1 MAANPQIPPS
11 EPPLERRTE
20 TVPAADTGKHFPWS
34 VIAIIATIVAL
45 GLIAYYFF
53 R

>member
-11 EPPLERRTE
+11 EPPLERRRDD
-20 TVPAADTGKHFPWS
+20 TVVAPVGKSFPWS
-34 VIAIIATIVAL
+34 IVAVIATIVAL

>member
-11 EPPLERRTE
+11 EPPVRRSQ
-20 TVPAADTGKHFPWS
+20 PAPVEPANRFPWG
-34 VIAIIATIVAL
+34 VIGVIATIVAL